1 MAVDNLPSEL
11 PKDSSKEFGDG
22 IVKEILPYFLK
33 KDDGRIKKATIA
45 ENGNFLPLYKYLTN
59 YLNST

>member
-22 IVKEILPYFLK
+22 IIRDVLPFIIES
-33 KDDGRIKKATIA
+33 DDGRIKKATIA
-45 ENGNFLPLYKYLTN
+45 KNGSFCPLYDFLYDYIKV
-59 YLNST
+59 

>member
-22 IVKEILPYFLK
+22 IIKEVLPFILN
-33 KDDGRIKKATIA
+33 DDDERIKKATIS
-45 ENGNFLPLYKYLTN
+45 ENGNFCPSYEFLYN
-59 YLNST
+59 YIKI